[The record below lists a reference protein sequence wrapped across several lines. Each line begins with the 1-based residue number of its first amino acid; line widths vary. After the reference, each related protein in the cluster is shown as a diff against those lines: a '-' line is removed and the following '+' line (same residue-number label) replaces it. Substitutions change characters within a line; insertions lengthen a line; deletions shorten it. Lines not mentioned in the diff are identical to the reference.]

1 MNLERRISKLETDLA
16 SSGVVTVLVYAGETL
31 DEARERHLADGGA
44 DPVTAALSV
53 WIDKPIPRLH

>member
-1 MNLERRISKLETDLA
+1 MNLERRIAKLETSLS

-31 DEARERHLADGGA
+31 DQARERHLESGGA
-44 DPVTAALSV
+44 DPITAALTV